1 MHVAKI
7 RKVKRKTKLLCLFLH
22 KCLNTISDVLL
33 YVVEEETVVMQMVT
47 LGTEHLSAVGRD
59 GIELGIGGSDDD
71 GAADGIN
78 ASISNAWSN
87 ELTVNSE

>member
-1 MHVAKI
+1 
-7 RKVKRKTKLLCLFLH
+7 
-22 KCLNTISDVLL
+22 
-33 YVVEEETVVMQMVT
+33 MQMVT